1 VNAQE
6 GGGSPA
12 LPGRPGADVA
22 ARPVTV
28 SAYAVREDLVRED
41 LVRDAPDPK
50 LR

>member
-1 VNAQE
+1 MNVQE

-12 LPGRPGADVA
+12 LPGRPGVDVV

-28 SAYAVREDLVRED
+28 SAFTVRED